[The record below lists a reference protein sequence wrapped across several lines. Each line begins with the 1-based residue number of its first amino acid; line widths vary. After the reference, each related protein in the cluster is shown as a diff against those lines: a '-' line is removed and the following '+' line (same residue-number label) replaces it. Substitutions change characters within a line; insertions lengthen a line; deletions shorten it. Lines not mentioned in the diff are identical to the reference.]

1 MGSDL
6 DEGVDE
12 GAQQRADRTARF
24 EAMALPHLDAAYNLA
39 RWLTRDAHDAED
51 LVQNAYLRA
60 LRFYDGFQGG
70 DARAW
75 LMTIVR
81 NTWYTAL
88 RDGRREQDDVAYEEE
103 LHGGADVEPAA
114 GIGADP
120 ARLYASRDLGLSVDR
135 ALASLPAAF
144 REVLVLKE
152 MDELSYKEIA
162 QVTDTPIGT
171 VMSRLA
177 RARKLLLACL
187 KNDRMEA

>member
-1 MGSDL
+1 MDT
-6 DEGVDE
+6 DVDDKTE
-12 GAQQRADRTARF
+12 RF

-60 LRFYDGFQGG
+60 FRFYDGFQGG

-88 RDGRREQDDVAYEEE
+88 RDGRRERDDVAYDEA
-103 LHGGADVEPAA
+103 LHGAA
-114 GIGADP
+114 GDPEAGGIGADP
-120 ARLYASRDLGLSVDR
+120 ARLYAGRDLGRSVDR
-135 ALASLPAAF
+135 ALASLPAVF

-177 RARKLLLACL
+177 RARKLLAGLV
-187 KNDRMEA
+187 KDRMEA